1 MIMRYRYR
9 TPNEIYASILIA
21 AGSGKRM
28 TLNKLIFNCYLPH
41 TAAIKFTATLVQNG
55 LLEFDR
61 LDRVFR
67 TTDKGFKYLELHN
80 EMSEIFEVREEPL
93 PQKALTF

>member
-1 MIMRYRYR
+1 VKYR
-9 TPNEIYASILIA
+9 TREEIFASILTA
-21 AGSGKRM
+21 AGSGRCM

-41 TAAIKFTATLVQNG
+41 FAAIESTATLVQSG

-61 LDRVFR
+61 LDKVFR

-80 EMSEIFEVREEPL
+80 EMSEILKVVKEPMRR
-93 PQKALTF
+93 KILTF